1 MWLWKTFVSGS
12 VTSWLKFC
20 KVSQSKYSIYFEMRK
35 MNIQGKTKKRN
46 WLIQKHFLLR
56 YGPKPTHLTPSCSYW
71 WSLFCNK
78 CIVWLWY
85 KIRVLIT
92 WDERSWGPSCKNSYE
107 LLCCASNLNNSTL
120 FFSKKIPHSFIQN
133 HSSLPLLAS
142 PEWWVKRGHR
152 YEAAWDSSRLLIID
166 MQTNSHH
173 CRLKQNVKQ
182 AFKRKVCPGIILGCK
197 KG

>member
-46 WLIQKHFLLR
+46 WLIQNHFLLR

-92 WDERSWGPSCKNSYE
+92 WDERSRGPSCKDSYE

-120 FFSKKIPHSFIQN
+120 FFQRKFLIALAKIILHFLCWLLLN
-133 HSSLPLLAS
+133 GGWREVTGMKLPGIL
-142 PEWWVKRGHR
+142 PGCW
-152 YEAAWDSSRLLIID
+152 LLI
-166 MQTNSHH
+166 
-173 CRLKQNVKQ
+173 
-182 AFKRKVCPGIILGCK
+182 CK
-197 KG
+197 PTVTTAD